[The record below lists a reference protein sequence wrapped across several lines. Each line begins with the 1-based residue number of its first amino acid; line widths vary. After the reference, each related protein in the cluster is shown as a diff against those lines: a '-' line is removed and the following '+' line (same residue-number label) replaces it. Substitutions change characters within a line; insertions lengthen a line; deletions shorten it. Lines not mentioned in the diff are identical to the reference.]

1 MNRMNTTDT
10 TSSTTANRLH
20 TAKVLLS
27 SKNFPQAE
35 QLLKEILQEESK
47 NPEALDLL
55 AKILYLRDEKQAAK
69 KLWKQSLKH
78 ASQPEILFSNL
89 HTFLHVLR
97 QEGNLEAAD
106 KHAAMKLPE
115 WPQTHTPDKHE
126 RNRIIDLANLLAK
139 SGQRESARNLLEQI
153 AATLPDDVEIMASI
167 GIIQMLQEQY
177 AEALE
182 TFTTV
187 DRAIQPRSDLSLLA
201 RIYQAAAGVGNTEL
215 MISIAQRATDE
226 HPTHNIPKRPG
237 QSKSILILYGHP
249 DLSGTTQADERGS
262 QFKGNYPGQLR
273 DQLAEEF
280 HFSSIFTATETSRNA
295 VKELPRPDLIINNQ
309 TNAETLAGQQ
319 ELPLLCDFIDSLG
332 APVINHPKNA
342 LSTSRED
349 TVRLIEDI
357 PGVITPDT
365 TRFSTLNKSR
375 DELVEEIESQ
385 VKYPFIIRT
394 LSAQEGKGMQVVN
407 DRESLHQ
414 SLDDKPGDF
423 YTTEF
428 FESRHESGLFRKIR
442 AAIVGDEI
450 HIVRV
455 DHSPDWKV
463 HGRMSNAPH
472 RIEFY
477 RQHPELL
484 ATEKRICAN
493 PSGELGESTMH
504 ILEEI
509 RKRIP
514 LEVFG
519 IDFDVTSDGEI
530 LFFEANATML
540 LLSSADKSMP
550 HPVEAEERLVSS
562 FRRYINEQ
570 TACHS

>member
-1 MNRMNTTDT
+1 MMMKKTDT
-10 TSSTTANRLH
+10 AASVAANQLQ

-27 SKNFPQAE
+27 SKNFTRAE
-35 QLLKEILQEESK
+35 QLLKEILQVESK

-55 AKILYLRDEKQAAK
+55 AKILYLRDEKKAARN
-69 KLWKQSLKH
+69 LWKQSLKH
-78 ASQPEILFSNL
+78 AKQPEVLFSNL

-97 QEGNLEAAD
+97 KEGNLEAAA
-106 KHAAMKLPE
+106 KHASMKLPE
-115 WPQTHTPDKHE
+115 WPQNHTPNKQE
-126 RNRIIDLANLLAK
+126 RDRIIDLANLLAK
-139 SGQRESARNLLEQI
+139 SGQYESARNLLEQI
-153 AATLPDDVEIMASI
+153 ATTLHDDVEVMASI
-167 GIIQMLQEQY
+167 GIIQMLEEQY
-177 AEALE
+177 TEALE

-201 RIYQAAAGVGNTEL
+201 RIYQAAAGVGNLEL
-215 MISIAQRATDE
+215 MTSIAERATDE
-226 HPTHNIPKRPG
+226 HPTHNIPKQPEH
-237 QSKSILILYGHP
+237 SKSILILYGHP

-273 DQLAEEF
+273 EQLADEF

-319 ELPLLCDFIDSLG
+319 DLPLLCDFIDSFG
-332 APVINHPKNA
+332 VPVVNHPNKA
-342 LSTSRED
+342 LSTSREE
-349 TVRLIEDI
+349 TVRLIRDI
-357 PGVITPDT
+357 PGVIAPGT
-365 TRFSTLNKSR
+365 TRFSTLNRSR
-375 DELVEEIESQ
+375 DDIVEEIESQ

-394 LSAQEGKGMQVVN
+394 LSAQEGKGMVVVN
-407 DRESLHQ
+407 DRESLYQ
-414 SLDDKPGDF
+414 SLDDKPGNF

-428 FESRHESGLFRKIR
+428 IESRHESGLFRKVR
-442 AAIVGDEI
+442 AAIVGDEV

-484 ATEKRICAN
+484 AAEERICAN
-493 PSGELGESTMH
+493 PSEELGESTMH

-550 HPVEAEERLVSS
+550 HPVEAEERLASS

-570 TACHS
+570 TESNP